1 MDGFD
6 GIKEV
11 AFLLSYLMVI
21 MALAIS
27 ASTTLKQMVK
37 LYQAQAWV
45 LTIVVLVTSLEP
57 GGVRMA
63 VASLALLPAALAALV
78 PPLLRRASLTQLR
91 PASAPGRGRSGPRAW
106 VAAWRGG
113 LRDLSGHADLTWL
126 QHGKSR
132 LRGGMS
138 AAIEMLL
145 IAVAVLV
152 AYRLIRG
159 VGGIEVGAV
168 EDSEARDLGRNLAVS
183 IALVLQGL
191 FTMANKR
198 DIIAQVVG
206 LLVIEHGLF
215 VAAVR
220 VAPSDLAFLFVLSLF
235 FYVLVTL
242 TILLWILPE
251 LHRASMSI
259 EVTDHSRLKG

>member
-1 MDGFD
+1 
-6 GIKEV
+6 
-11 AFLLSYLMVI
+11 MVI

-57 GGVRMA
+57 DGVRMA

-91 PASAPGRGRSGPRAW
+91 PARSPGWGRSGPRGW

-138 AAIEMLL
+138 VAIEMLL

-159 VGGIEVGAV
+159 VGGIEVGDAEV
-168 EDSEARDLGRNLAVS
+168 SAAEERAARDLGRNLAVS

>member
-1 MDGFD
+1 MIGGDL
-6 GIKEV
+6 IPQV
-11 AFLLSYLMVI
+11 APLLSYLMVV

-45 LTIVVLVTSLEP
+45 LTAVVLLSSVELEHTQ
-57 GGVRMA
+57 VA
-63 VASLALLPAALAALV
+63 VALLALLPATLAVVV
-78 PPLLRRASLTQLR
+78 PPLLGRASLTHAP
-91 PASAPGRGRSGPRAW
+91 PAGWSGGGQA
-106 VAAWRGG
+106 G
-113 LRDLSGHADLTWL
+113 LRARAAALRKSLRDPPLRAELIWL
-126 QHGKSR
+126 QHGDSR
-132 LRGGMS
+132 LRGGLS
-138 AAIEMLL
+138 AGVDMLL
-145 IAVAVLV
+145 IATAVLV

-159 VGGIEVGAV
+159 PGGVVVSNVGP
-168 EDSEARDLGRNLAVS
+168 SLAVS

-191 FTMANKR
+191 FTMGNKR
-198 DIIAQVVG
+198 DIIAQVIG

-215 VAAVR
+215 LAAVR
-220 VAPSDLAFLFVLSLF
+220 VAPPPLAFLFVLSLF

-259 EVTDHSRLKG
+259 EVVDHSELKG